1 MDRLAI
7 GRGAAV
13 ALIALTLGCASAA
26 DIAAP
31 GEASQVPSGAAPIT
45 FLPFPDTTLQL
56 VRTSTGAAT
65 RARYVV
71 HDQGTWT
78 NLWARVVSNLDP
90 RPAPPAI
97 DFGSRMLVAAAM
109 GTKGTGGFSIAI
121 DSAFT
126 AGDSIYVV
134 VREVSPGRGCNVTFS
149 LTAPFAARLLPRS
162 ADPVLFVEESEV
174 QNCP

>member
-1 MDRLAI
+1 MERLAI
-7 GRGAAV
+7 ARLAASALLV
-13 ALIALTLGCASAA
+13 AALGCAKANDLAS
-26 DIAAP
+26 P
-31 GEASQVPSGAAPIT
+31 GEAAQVPSGAAPIA
-45 FLPFPDTTLQL
+45 FLPFPDSTLQL
-56 VRTSTGAAT
+56 VRTNTGVEA

-71 HDQGTWT
+71 RDQGTWT
-78 NLWARVVSNLDP
+78 NLWSRVVSNVNP
-90 RPAPPAI
+90 HPAAPAI
-97 DFGSRMLVAAAM
+97 DFSQDMVVAAAM
-109 GTKGTGGFSIAI
+109 GTKPTGGFSIAI

>member
-1 MDRLAI
+1 MNSLITGRYAALALL
-7 GRGAAV
+7 
-13 ALIALTLGCASAA
+13 ALALGCASAA

-31 GEASQVPSGAAPIT
+31 GEASQVPSGAAPLA

-56 VRTSTGAAT
+56 LRTNTGVAT

-71 HDQGTWT
+71 RDQGTWT

-90 RPAPPAI
+90 RPAPPVI
-97 DFGSRMLVAAAM
+97 DFSRDMVVAAAM
-109 GTKGTGGFSIAI
+109 GTKSTGGYSIAI
-121 DSAFT
+121 DSAFA

-134 VREVSPGRGCNVTFS
+134 VREVSPGPGCSITFA
-149 LTAPFAARLLPRS
+149 LTEPFAARLLPRS
-162 ADPVLFVEESEV
+162 SDPVLFVEESQI